1 MFTEQSGCSDPS
13 DRAPRETAGGLA
25 QVSPVSE
32 GEGWGAVCLV
42 QLPSVPAHSAHIRGA
57 CAEDMWWRWGSSNWD
72 EQEGVPHGKV
82 LPTVGAGDLRE

>member
-25 QVSPVSE
+25 VSPVSE
-32 GEGWGAVCLV
+32 GGGVLSALFSFPLC
-42 QLPSVPAHSAHIRGA
+42 PAPQPASEEPVLRTRGGDGEA
-57 CAEDMWWRWGSSNWD
+57 SNWD
-72 EQEGVPHGKV
+72 EQEGVPHGEV

>member
-32 GEGWGAVCLV
+32 GEG
-42 QLPSVPAHSAHIRGA
+42 
-57 CAEDMWWRWGSSNWD
+57 
-72 EQEGVPHGKV
+72 
-82 LPTVGAGDLRE
+82 